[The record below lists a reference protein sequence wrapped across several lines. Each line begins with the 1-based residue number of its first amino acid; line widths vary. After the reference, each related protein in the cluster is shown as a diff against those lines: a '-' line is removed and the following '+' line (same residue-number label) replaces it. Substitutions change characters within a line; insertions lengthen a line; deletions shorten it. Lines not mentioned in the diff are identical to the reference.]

1 MRISLKV
8 TMKSQHKA
16 SEYTLRE
23 QEVQKMFNA
32 APTFEFRVMLKC
44 MYWGALRVF
53 EVANL
58 QVEDIDLD
66 RRRIHV
72 MDGKGGKTGT
82 IPIIDA
88 DFLADLKHLIGQRR
102 SGKLFPY
109 KKRWM
114 QRVVE
119 RVGVL
124 ADIKHPNPHKKHIN
138 PHLFRHS
145 IARHLKRWGYQA
157 EFIKNHLRHE
167 SINTTYDQYGTMS
180 LDEMQ
185 EENARKREDL
195 SLLPQVKEVKRL
207 E

>member
-1 MRISLKV
+1 MR
-8 TMKSQHKA
+8 MKSQHKP

-23 QEVQKMFNA
+23 HEVSKIFNSTK
-32 APTFEFRVMLKC
+32 TFEHRIMIKC
-44 MYWGALRVF
+44 MYWGGMRVF

-58 QVEDIDLD
+58 KIEDIDLE

-72 MDGKGGKTGT
+72 MEGKGGKTGT
-82 IPIIDA
+82 VPIIDSE
-88 DFLADLKHLIGQRR
+88 FLADLRHLISTRKA
-102 SGKLFPY
+102 GKLFPY

-114 QRVVE
+114 QRIVE
-119 RVGVL
+119 RAGLEAQVS
-124 ADIKHPNPHKKHIN
+124 HPDPQRKHIN

-145 IARHLKRWGYQA
+145 IARHLKKWGYNA
-157 EFIKNHLRHE
+157 EFIKNFLRHE

-185 EENARKREDL
+185 EENAKRRNDMN
-195 SLLPQVKEVKRL
+195 LLPQVKEVRRI